1 MGKKKVCILLFHDE
15 LCQVFNG
22 LMTALS
28 LLRADGDVTVFF
40 GSRGIN
46 VVHKERIKEL
56 KCLPDQPKEEQDKVT
71 AKMDEMELPTPEDM
85 LTMLEMEGALLLACP
100 LNKEIFEF
108 KDDDFI
114 DGVAIADPTTF
125 YTDIM
130 VPADM
135 VLSF

>member
-1 MGKKKVCILLFHDE
+1 MEKKKATILLFHDE

-28 LLRADGDVTVFF
+28 LQRAGADVTVFF

-46 VVHKERIKEL
+46 VVHKEKINDL
-56 KCLPDQPKEEQDKVT
+56 KCLPDQPEEVQKKVMD
-71 AKMDEMELPTPEDM
+71 KMDEMNLPLPEDM

-100 LNKEIFEF
+100 LNKDIFEF
-108 KDDDFI
+108 KDEDFI
-114 DGVAIADPTTF
+114 DGVAIADPDTF
-125 YTDIM
+125 YTDLMI
-130 VPADM
+130 PADM

>member
-1 MGKKKVCILLFHDE
+1 MEKKKATILLFHDE

-28 LLRADGDVTVFF
+28 LLRAGADVTVFF

-46 VVHKERIKEL
+46 VVHKEKINHL
-56 KCLPDQPKEEQDKVT
+56 VCLPDQPKEEQDKVM
-71 AKMDEMELPTPEDM
+71 AKMDELALPLPEDM

-100 LNKEIFEF
+100 LNKDIFEF
-108 KDDDFI
+108 KDSDFI
-114 DGVAIADPTTF
+114 DGVAIADPDTF
-125 YTDIM
+125 YTDLMI
-130 VPADM
+130 PADM

>member
-46 VVHKERIKEL
+46 VVHKDKIKEL